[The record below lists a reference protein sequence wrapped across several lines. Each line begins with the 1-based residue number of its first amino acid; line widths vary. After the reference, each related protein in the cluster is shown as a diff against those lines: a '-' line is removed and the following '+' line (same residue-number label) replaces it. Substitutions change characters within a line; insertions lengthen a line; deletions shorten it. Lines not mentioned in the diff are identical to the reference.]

1 MEEEKD
7 MKEKGKW
14 KKSLEIKEKEDNWNI
29 WKKRK
34 NVNIK
39 IYNQHILK
47 TNERVGISNRNQ
59 IIFQRKRKA
68 ENKTKNNIC
77 KYTQMQNYLHER
89 MLTEIRIKV
98 QKLP

>member
-1 MEEEKD
+1 MAEIYGRGKGYER
-7 MKEKGKW
+7 KGKM
-14 KKSLEIKEKEDNWNI
+14 KKSFGIKEKEDNW
-29 WKKRK
+29 KK

-47 TNERVGISNRNQ
+47 TNLRVGISNRNQ